1 MYVKRDLEPIFRK
14 LQDLYLVLALV
25 GPRQAGKTT
34 FLKEKLENKSNY
46 LLFDDPDIREIFNS
60 DIKTFEKQ
68 YLNKGEVSILDE
80 VHLAQEPGQKL
91 KYLAD
96 SGYKLWIT
104 ASSELLLSSEVLSYL
119 VGRVSVIRL
128 FPFNFSEYLIA
139 KKISALTDSILLRE
153 TNEHIKFG
161 GYPKVVTTDDPEL
174 KRILLRDLYETMIL
188 KDIAKTFN
196 LSDFTAIEK
205 LSRYFAVNT
214 GTLLNTESLSQ
225 NIGVS
230 SSTIKKYLDAMEKS
244 YLLRVVKPFYSNKT
258 KELTKQPKVYF
269 MDTGMR
275 NTIRNNFEEDGTG
288 YENYV
293 FNELL
298 KAGFIPKYW
307 RTKSKLEVDFV
318 IETGK
323 ELIPVEVKLNEIK
336 ISSALK
342 SFIKDYK
349 PKQAYISVLRGKNAE
364 FEFEGCTVY
373 ILRTNELIKRLVLNM
388 SDSIN

>member
-342 SFIKDYK
+342 SFIKEYK
-349 PKQAYISVLRGKNAE
+349 PKQAYIAVLRGGNIDIE
-364 FEFEGCTVY
+364 YEGCSVSF
-373 ILRTNELIKRLVLNM
+373 LRTNDLVHRLVRSTNP
-388 SDSIN
+388 DP